1 LRLPSPSPETT
12 HQAAHALGRS
22 VGSGGLVLA
31 LTGPLGAGKTAFAR
45 GLAEGLGIPAASVS
59 SPTFVIMHEYVG
71 PAGQRLAHVDLY
83 RVESQGEL
91 EAAGFLDLLE
101 PHAVV
106 VVEWA
111 DRLPEALPADRLE
124 LRIERPEG
132 RAGSA
137 RRVLHAKASGEASEA
152 TLARWREA
160 LGAASSETPGTENQ
174 SASTQTPSDA
184 S

>member
-1 LRLPSPSPETT
+1 
-12 HQAAHALGRS
+12 
-22 VGSGGLVLA
+22 VLA

-45 GLAEGLGIPAASVS
+45 GLAEGLGIPPAVVA
-59 SPTFVIMHEYVG
+59 SPTFVIAHEYEG

-83 RVESQGEL
+83 RVASLGEL

-101 PHAVV
+101 PGAVV

-111 DRLPEALPADRLE
+111 DRLPQALPSDHLE
-124 LRIERPEG
+124 LRIERPES

-137 RRVLHAKASGEASEA
+137 RRVLHARASGETSEA
-152 TLARWREA
+152 TLVRWREA
-160 LGAASSETPGTENQ
+160 LAAPNPGASGAENR
-174 SASTQTPSDA
+174 SASPQTRSDA